1 MSGKNMNETAMRYIA
16 SHRDEILMALME
28 GLYEPYSPEAA
39 TSFRRKVDPFENP
52 IGSTFGRS
60 ASIIA
65 DGMAAGMPPRA
76 FRQTFDDMI
85 RIRAVQGISP
95 SEVMSFLFAVR
106 KALAAGTAGSGDDSL
121 QASDI
126 AEINEWIDCA
136 IALCMDIYMECREN
150 IFNLKVMELKKFGAA
165 GREMREK
172 RI

>member
-1 MSGKNMNETAMRYIA
+1 MNETAMRYMA
-16 SHRDEILMALME
+16 SHRNEILLAMTQ
-28 GLYEPYSPEAA
+28 GLYEPYSPEAV

-65 DGMAAGMPPRA
+65 DGIASGMPPKA

-106 KALAAGTAGSGDDSL
+106 KALNSVTAGSGDDYLSV
-121 QASDI
+121 SDL
-126 AEINEWIDCA
+126 AEINQWIDGA

-150 IFNLKVMELKKFGAA
+150 IFNLKVMEIKKFSAS

-172 RI
+172 GI

>member
-1 MSGKNMNETAMRYIA
+1 MNETAMRYMA
-16 SHRDEILMALME
+16 SHRNEILLAMTQ
-28 GLYEPYSPEAA
+28 GLYEPYSPEAVS
-39 TSFRRKVDPFENP
+39 SFRRKVDPFENP

-65 DGMAAGMPPRA
+65 DGIASGMPPKA

-106 KALAAGTAGSGDDSL
+106 KALSAVTAGRGDDYLSV
-121 QASDI
+121 SDLV
-126 AEINEWIDCA
+126 EINEWIDGA

-150 IFNLKVMELKKFGAA
+150 IFNLKVMEIKKFGAS